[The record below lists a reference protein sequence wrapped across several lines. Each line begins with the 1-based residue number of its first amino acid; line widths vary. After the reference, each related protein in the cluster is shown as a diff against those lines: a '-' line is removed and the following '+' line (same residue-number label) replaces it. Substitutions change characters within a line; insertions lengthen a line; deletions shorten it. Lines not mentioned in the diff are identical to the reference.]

1 MALYGVMGEFKVE
14 KEPWKAY
21 VERLEQFLEANN
33 LAEGKKVATLLSVMG
48 AVYLVQPDKPK
59 DKTFDEIVTVLKGHF
74 GPRPLL
80 VLKQCAANCEFGTN
94 LDASLRDRFVSGMR
108 IEACTRRLLSE
119 NDLTFTK
126 ACEIALNMETA
137 DRDARQL
144 RGMESET
151 AGAAS
156 ASVHK
161 VKLQG
166 ARSCY
171 RCKGKNPHLCPFHLP
186 EGNGKHHERLPSC
199 SFPGRPSDYGTLG
212 GRSPLQPSKSPPTL
226 EGIWTAS
233 QTLKV

>member
-80 VLKQCAANCEFGTN
+80 VAE
-94 LDASLRDRFVSGMR
+94 RFRFNSGMR

-119 NDLTFTK
+119 NDLTFAK
-126 ACEIALNMETA
+126 ACEIALNM
-137 DRDARQL
+137 
-144 RGMESET
+144 
-151 AGAAS
+151 
-156 ASVHK
+156 
-161 VKLQG
+161 
-166 ARSCY
+166 
-171 RCKGKNPHLCPFHLP
+171 
-186 EGNGKHHERLPSC
+186 
-199 SFPGRPSDYGTLG
+199 
-212 GRSPLQPSKSPPTL
+212 
-226 EGIWTAS
+226 
-233 QTLKV
+233 